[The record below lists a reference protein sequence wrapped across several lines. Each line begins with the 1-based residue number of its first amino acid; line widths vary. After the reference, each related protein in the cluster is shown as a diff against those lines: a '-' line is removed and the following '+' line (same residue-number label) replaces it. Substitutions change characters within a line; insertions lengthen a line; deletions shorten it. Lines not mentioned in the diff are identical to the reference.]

1 MKKAEK
7 VFFVDNL
14 KVELKDAKSVIL
26 VNYAGLAVKPQQ
38 ELKSRLSEVGGKM
51 VVVKNTLLL
60 RAAESA

>member
-14 KVELKDAKSVIL
+14 KAELKDAKSVIL
-26 VNYAGLAVKPQQ
+26 VNYSGLAVKPQQ

-51 VVVKNTLLL
+51 
-60 RAAESA
+60 